1 MTHCGTHCAVP
12 RFEREPEKK
21 LSQRVADMSCTCNKK
36 CSNQSEHFLIQINN
50 KLPNIE
56 SNSAF
61 VASIFSLVTSFPG
74 SPLAVTKNKNWG
86 SGLGFV
92 IVRGEPGVN
101 KAIHQFIHY
110 THLIL
115 TKHLSLLFTSE
126 VCGCDK
132 WPLRV
137 DSLTLVLHPWL
148 STRD

>member
-1 MTHCGTHCAVP
+1 MVGGDGLL
-12 RFEREPEKK
+12 RFGP
-21 LSQRVADMSCTCNKK
+21 LLDLV
-36 CSNQSEHFLIQINN
+36 
-50 KLPNIE
+50 E
-56 SNSAF
+56 SNFGF
-61 VASIFSLVTSFPG
+61 VVSIFSLVTSFPG

-101 KAIHQFIHY
+101 EAIHQFIHY

-132 WPLRV
+132 
-137 DSLTLVLHPWL
+137 
-148 STRD
+148 